1 MKTRFISFFLFM
13 LAMSCFVAC
22 SDDDPATDPEP
33 EPELEPVETVNTYTY
48 KDKTIQAK
56 SVSCFEQDGIVY
68 VCMSPLQSLE
78 TLEDFMNSGKE
89 YVMLGVDKSLV
100 GSPVT
105 VGSSEGDDYV
115 LYYMDADGEAIV
127 AVDPYEWEEVLT
139 QGKITLTMTPGE
151 NEISA
156 VKATFD
162 CTLKSGGKFTG
173 EAGCSYKAPAKLP
186 SEFSFGSEVRP
197 LKSVVAT
204 VIGGIQYFYLSPYA
218 GLTTVEDMSDTE
230 FLMIGIN
237 PAMLGQVLD
246 ITSYDG
252 MDYAFYN
259 MTELGAD
266 DLTAVDPY
274 GWSEICS
281 AGKFKVEKTDNRVKI
296 TFSFT
301 LLSGGKFE
309 GSYEGA
315 YSEIKQSTT
324 NILTLNGENTRDI
337 KATFY
342 EKTDEG
348 VALYLTPSRIS
359 SAADLENVNTYYVR
373 LFVPNAGLNGQEVDI
388 TNTNLAFEFTYYSP
402 YDEERIQISKGHLE
416 DAAGTFSVSK
426 SADNEYSL
434 TLNLKYLGDNSL
446 KISGNYNGAFVVYDT
461 TIPNQYQLGAGGTP
475 VTIQSVVVDKTDVD
489 ICVIYI
495 SRQAGITTVA
505 GMSAAD
511 AVVRVPKSMMEGA
524 VHGFSGSAENAKISI
539 AYEGV
544 TYNQAN
550 TTNGHLAA
558 GGNASV
564 ALQGSEIEMTFN
576 IFSIVQ
582 YDNSS
587 LSGYYK
593 GATTVIE

>member
-1 MKTRFISFFLFM
+1 MKIRFISFFLFM
-13 LAMSCFVAC
+13 LAMSCLVAC
-22 SDDDPATDPEP
+22 SDDDPAPDPEP
-33 EPELEPVETVNTYTY
+33 EPEPVETVNTYTY
-48 KDKTIQAK
+48 KDKTIQAQ

-89 YVMLGVDKSLV
+89 YVMLGVSKSLV

-105 VGSSEGDDYV
+105 IGGSEDDNYV
-115 LYYMDADGEAIV
+115 LYYMDADGEAIL
-127 AVDPYEWEEVLT
+127 AVNPYEWKEVLT
-139 QGKITLTMTPGE
+139 QGKFTLTMTPGE
-151 NEISA
+151 NETSA

-373 LFVPNAGLNGQEVDI
+373 LFVPNAGLNGKEVDI
-388 TNTNLAFEFTYYSP
+388 TNTNLAFEFTYYNP

-446 KISGNYNGAFVVYDT
+446 KISGNYNGAFAVYDT
-461 TIPNQYQLGAGGTP
+461 TIPNEYRLGADGTP
-475 VTIQSVVVDKTDVD
+475 VTIQSVVIDKTDAD
-489 ICVIYI
+489 ICVIYL
-495 SRQAGITTVA
+495 SRQPGITTVA

-511 AVVRVPKSMMEGA
+511 AVVRLSKTMLDGVLR
-524 VHGFSGSAENAKISI
+524 GFSGDDENVKISI
-539 AYEGV
+539 TYEGV
-544 TYNQAN
+544 TYSRAN
-550 TTNGHLAA
+550 TTLGNLAL
-558 GGNASV
+558 GGRTSV
-564 ALQGSEIEMTFN
+564 SLQGNEVEMTFEVVG
-576 IFSIVQ
+576 IKK
-582 YDNSS
+582 YGDAS

-593 GATTVIE
+593 GAVTVIE

>member
-33 EPELEPVETVNTYTY
+33 EPEPEPVETVNTYMY

-105 VGSSEGDDYV
+105 VGSSEDDDYV

-151 NEISA
+151 NETSA

-173 EAGCSYKAPAKLP
+173 EAGCNYKAPAKLS

-197 LKSVVAT
+197 LKSAVAT
-204 VIGGIQYFYLSPYA
+204 VIGGIQYLYLSPDA
-218 GLTTVEDMSDTE
+218 GVTTVEDMSDTE

-237 PAMLGQVLD
+237 PDMLGQVLD

-252 MDYAFYN
+252 TDYAFYN

-266 DLTAVDPY
+266 DLGAVEPY

-281 AGKFKVEKTDNRVKI
+281 AGKFKVEKTDDHVKV

-301 LLSGGKFE
+301 LLSGEKFE

-324 NILTLNGENTRDI
+324 NILTLNGEKTRDI

-342 EKTDEG
+342 EKTDAG
-348 VALYLTPSRIS
+348 VALYLTPSGIS
-359 SAADLENVNTYYVR
+359 SAADLENVNSYYVR

-388 TNTNLAFEFTYYSP
+388 TDTNLAFEFTYYNP
-402 YDEERIQISKGHLE
+402 YDEERIEVSKGHLE

-434 TLNLKYLGDNSL
+434 TLDLKYLGDNSL
-446 KISGNYNGAFVVYDT
+446 KISGNYNGTFKVYDT